1 MLPKL
6 AIIGRPNV
14 GKSSLFNRLAGR
26 RISIV
31 DPTPGVTR
39 DRISAE
45 ISLKPTKG
53 PSRALHVIDTGGWG
67 IYTTEKNRKDD
78 AGVDL
83 TPLKPSI
90 ESQIMAAAKE
100 ADIILFVTDAKDGVM
115 ALDRTVATLL
125 RRRGLTSKV
134 IAVANKV
141 DDRSWESAAQ
151 EVARLGF
158 GAPTCVSASSGLGL
172 VYLRNLIVSKLPD
185 MEDDAPDEKPP
196 IPEIRIAIVGRRNAG
211 KSSIVNWLAGEPRVI
226 VSEIAGTTRDS
237 VDVRIEK
244 EGRVITLID
253 TAGVRKKKSWDV
265 DIEFYANTRT
275 ADAIARCDVAWLLL
289 DATEK
294 STQIEKTLAMQL
306 AESFKPTL
314 ITVNKLDLVQ
324 KTLKP
329 ADYQSYLT
337 QEFPQL
343 SYAPISFVSAKTGKG
358 LRDTLAL
365 SFSMQEQAA
374 HREGTGKLN
383 AAIKKILAE
392 RGPSSSLGTIAKVL
406 YVSQI
411 SINPPTI
418 ALVVNKPALFK
429 GQYERYLL
437 NRLREMLPFSEV
449 PIRLQFSERKRT
461 LRPARK

>member
-45 ISLKPTKG
+45 IALKPTKG
-53 PSRALHVIDTGGWG
+53 PTRAMHVIDTGGWG

-172 VYLRNLIVSKLPD
+172 AYLRNLIVSKLPD
-185 MEDDAPDEKPP
+185 VQDDAPDEKPP

-253 TAGVRKKKSWDV
+253 TAGVRKKKSWDG

-275 ADAIARCDVAWLLL
+275 ADAI
-289 DATEK
+289 
-294 STQIEKTLAMQL
+294 
-306 AESFKPTL
+306 
-314 ITVNKLDLVQ
+314 
-324 KTLKP
+324 
-329 ADYQSYLT
+329 
-337 QEFPQL
+337 
-343 SYAPISFVSAKTGKG
+343 G
-358 LRDTLAL
+358 
-365 SFSMQEQAA
+365 
-374 HREGTGKLN
+374 
-383 AAIKKILAE
+383 
-392 RGPSSSLGTIAKVL
+392 RG
-406 YVSQI
+406 
-411 SINPPTI
+411 
-418 ALVVNKPALFK
+418 
-429 GQYERYLL
+429 
-437 NRLREMLPFSEV
+437 
-449 PIRLQFSERKRT
+449 
-461 LRPARK
+461 

>member
-45 ISLKPTKG
+45 IALKPTKG
-53 PSRALHVIDTGGWG
+53 PTRAMHVIDTGGWG

-172 VYLRNLIVSKLPD
+172 AYLRNLIVSKLPD
-185 MEDDAPDEKPP
+185 VQDDAPDEKPP

-244 EGRVITLID
+244 EGRIITLID
-253 TAGVRKKKSWDV
+253 TAGVRKKKSWDG

-306 AESFKPTL
+306 ADSFKPTL

-329 ADYQSYLT
+329 ADYQAYIT

-383 AAIKKILAE
+383 TAIKKILAE

-418 ALVVNKPALFK
+418 AMVVNKPALFK

-437 NRLREMLPFSEV
+437 NRLRETLPFSEV